1 MQSISN
7 EPKTKKRKQ
16 EIRALL
22 VSQLLIEQEKKWRIL
37 K

>member
-7 EPKTKKRKQ
+7 EPKTEKRKQ
-16 EIRALL
+16 EIRVLL